1 VVRAPHLVWWHTE
14 YTAVLTWYPNT
25 FAVPEQAAWNT
36 MLSDLAGKY
45 TDIPVREVNKTLN
58 DMGDGEF
65 SPRPNMK
72 VRRDVAACCS

>member
-1 VVRAPHLVWWHTE
+1 
-14 YTAVLTWYPNT
+14 
-25 FAVPEQAAWNT
+25 